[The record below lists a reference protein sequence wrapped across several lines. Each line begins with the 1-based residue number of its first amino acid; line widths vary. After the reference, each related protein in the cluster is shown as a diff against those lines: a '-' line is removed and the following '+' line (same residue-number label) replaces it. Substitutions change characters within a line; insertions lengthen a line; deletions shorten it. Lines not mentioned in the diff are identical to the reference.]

1 MDCVLSYHMNPLTC
15 GVAKFNLKLARE
27 LGVSMHQVLD
37 PIVTTYRAPVLS
49 MKMCEFD
56 RADVGRLGELLDWV
70 EWRECYSLFLHSWE
84 DTEIEHRMV
93 LEAVDVFCGN
103 AELASQVSNLRQS
116 NIHGLWCPGTLIDAR
131 RFDDAEISVFTFG
144 MAHKIRSRYYDKL
157 KNLLEDA
164 GKSYCLYVSTALHEN
179 TSFDDDFSVGFEE
192 LSEVFDHDLRFL
204 GYLLDDATYNY
215 LLETDFFVAF
225 FEQGV
230 RANNTTVHA
239 AMHCGAVVITN
250 LDEYSPPEFQHMKN
264 IIDITQCDEIPQDR
278 DVLAEISANA
288 IKLDEEAYGWSAL
301 VRNMRSEVG
310 APEELSADDNDRDTV
325 KAAELASETPGEVPG
340 GAGLG

>member
-37 PIVTTYRAPVLS
+37 PIVTTYRAPLLS

-131 RFDDAEISVFTFG
+131 RFDDAEI
-144 MAHKIRSRYYDKL
+144 
-157 KNLLEDA
+157 
-164 GKSYCLYVSTALHEN
+164 
-179 TSFDDDFSVGFEE
+179 
-192 LSEVFDHDLRFL
+192 
-204 GYLLDDATYNY
+204 
-215 LLETDFFVAF
+215 
-225 FEQGV
+225 
-230 RANNTTVHA
+230 
-239 AMHCGAVVITN
+239 
-250 LDEYSPPEFQHMKN
+250 
-264 IIDITQCDEIPQDR
+264 
-278 DVLAEISANA
+278 
-288 IKLDEEAYGWSAL
+288 
-301 VRNMRSEVG
+301 
-310 APEELSADDNDRDTV
+310 
-325 KAAELASETPGEVPG
+325 
-340 GAGLG
+340 